1 MRPLPNS
8 RWLRIAAI
16 GVLLLAAYAA
26 VGFWVVPR
34 VLRAQIVAQAR
45 ERLGLVASVG
55 PVRFNPFSF
64 RLHVDRLALAAPG
77 GKPLAG
83 FDSLFVDFRPSAL
96 LRREYAFR
104 EIDLAG
110 ASVNAVV
117 GPDGRLN
124 LSRWIPVP
132 KTPKPAAKSKFAW
145 PRIRVDRLRIERAN
159 LRYEDRAHPG
169 DFTFRLAPAAFE
181 LTAFT
186 TGPSGGAFA
195 FHARTPTGE
204 RIDWQG
210 RFAVAPLA
218 SEGDLRIEDL
228 RAATVESLLR
238 GPLAGRVAVTLTGG
252 RFGVDVPYR
261 FAERPRLQLRID
273 RASASAVGVGLA
285 PAGSSVDEIRVAK
298 LTAAGGNL
306 DFDAHRASVARIA
319 LAGLAVDAALD
330 ANGTLNLASF
340 AGTGAPAP
348 APATVPATAPAP
360 AHAAVGPAQPP
371 ASTPRWA
378 VDLPQVAVSDGR
390 LSFVDRRTTPAA
402 TFVFA
407 PLRLQIDGASL
418 DPSRPIRVALAT
430 GVAGGGEL
438 DARGT
443 VVPAPLAAALDLRAT
458 HLDLVAL
465 QPYVAGHSALTIE
478 RGSLGGTLVL
488 AMPRGVESLR
498 VRGDLRID
506 GLHTIDDALRQ
517 DLVDWQRLDVRGMSF
532 SLHPARLA
540 IARIVAVRPYARVII
555 ESDGSLN
562 VKRILT
568 APGPA
573 AVAPAPAGAAARDHG
588 SPKARARA
596 APIRAAAAASPARVT
611 VGRVDVTRGE
621 ADFSD
626 LSITPH
632 FSSGISDL
640 HGEIR
645 GLDSAPGAR
654 AKVDLK
660 GEVGPY
666 APVTIDGALNLFGP
680 KTYTNLAMTFRN
692 MDLTIFNPYSGK
704 FAGYDIRKGK
714 LTTELHYRVDGGKL
728 EATHHVVIDQL
739 EFGAKTHSKD
749 ATTLPVKLA
758 VALLKDRHGVID
770 LNIPVTGSL
779 NDPEF
784 RLGPLIWKVVVNL
797 IEKAVTA
804 PFKLLGALFGAGPQI
819 QYVDFRPGDATLDA
833 TDLARL
839 RTVARALQ
847 SRPLLKVDVPI
858 AALPAFD
865 ASALADERFDA
876 EVAEQ
881 MLGRTFPAAT
891 RPAGKTTLSRA
902 LAQRGPSAGA
912 TFAALGVKSQVT
924 VLTAMYR
931 AQFHASP
938 AFPPGA
944 APAQADAAKLAYLE
958 TQLRGRIHVG
968 PDDLQVL
975 AERRALA
982 IEKALLNGT
991 GVDPARVFL
1000 VANDKVAAQG
1010 QHVRLQLTLR

>member
-1 MRPLPNS
+1 VT
-8 RWLRIAAI
+8 
-16 GVLLLAAYAA
+16 GVLIVAAYAA
-26 VGFWVVPR
+26 LGFWVVPR
-34 VLRAQIVAQAR
+34 VLRAQIVAQAH

-64 RLHVDRLALAAPG
+64 RLRVERFALAAPG
-77 GKPLAG
+77 GEKLAG
-83 FDSLFVDFRPSAL
+83 FDALLVDFRPSAL
-96 LRREYAFR
+96 LRREYSFR
-104 EIDLAG
+104 AIDLAG

-117 GPDGRLN
+117 APDGRLN
-124 LSRWIPVP
+124 LSRWIPAP
-132 KTPKPAAKSKFAW
+132 RAPATAKFAW

-169 DFTFRLAPAAFE
+169 DFTARLAPAALA

-195 FHARTPTGE
+195 FHARTPAGE

-210 RFAVAPLA
+210 RFAVAPLSSA
-218 SEGDLRIEDL
+218 GDLRIEGL
-228 RAATVESLLR
+228 RAATIDSLLR

-261 FAERPRLQLRID
+261 FSERPRWQLRID

-285 PAGSSVDEIRVAK
+285 PAGSSVDQIRVAK
-298 LTAAGGNL
+298 LVAAGGVL
-306 DFDAHRASVARIA
+306 DLDAHRASVARVA
-319 LAGLAVDAALD
+319 LAGLAVDAAFD
-330 ANGTLNLASF
+330 RNGTLNLASLIGTGPATHAR
-340 AGTGAPAP
+340 AGPARTGVPGMGAPAP
-348 APATVPATAPAP
+348 
-360 AHAAVGPAQPP
+360 GRPP
-371 ASTPRWA
+371 AGTPRWT
-378 VDLPQVAVSDGR
+378 VDWPQVTVSDGR

-407 PLRLQIDGASL
+407 PLRLRIDGASL

-458 HLDLVAL
+458 RLDLSAL
-465 QPYVAGHSALTIE
+465 QPYVAEHSALTVE
-478 RGSLGGTLVL
+478 HGSLGGTLLL
-488 AMPRGVESLR
+488 AMPRGTASLR

-517 DLVDWQRLDVRGMSF
+517 DLVHWQRLDVRGLRF

-555 ESDGSLN
+555 EPDGRLN
-562 VKRILT
+562 VKRILA

-573 AVAPAPAGAAARDHG
+573 AATPVPKPGGPSDHASSAAPAMR
-588 SPKARARA
+588 ARAAPVRA
-596 APIRAAAAASPARVT
+596 APIRAAGTASPVRVT
-611 VGRVDVTRGE
+611 VGRVDIERGE

-645 GLDSAPGAR
+645 GLDSAAGAR

-660 GEVGPY
+660 GEAGPY
-666 APVTIDGALNLFGP
+666 APVTIDGTLNLFGP
-680 KTYTNLAMTFRN
+680 ATYTNLTMTFRN

-714 LTTELHYRVDGGKL
+714 LTTDLHYRVDGGKL
-728 EATHHVVIDQL
+728 DATHHVVIDQL

-779 NDPEF
+779 NDPDF
-784 RLGPLIWKVVVNL
+784 RLAPLIWKIVVNL

-833 TDLARL
+833 TDLDRL

-858 AALPAFD
+858 ASLPAFD
-865 ASALADERFDA
+865 APALADERFDA

-891 RPAGKTTLSRA
+891 RPAKKATLARA
-902 LAQRGPSAGA
+902 LAQRGPTAGA
-912 TFAALGVKSQVT
+912 RFAALGVKSQVT
-924 VLTAMYR
+924 VLTALYR

-938 AFPPGA
+938 VFPGGA
-944 APAQADAAKLAYLE
+944 APAQADGAKLAYLE
-958 TQLRGRIHVG
+958 TRLRGRIRIG
-968 PDDLQVL
+968 PEDLQVV
-975 AERRALA
+975 AERRALS
-982 IEKALLNGT
+982 IEKALLDGT

-1000 VANDKVAAQG
+1000 VANDKVAAHG